1 MDRDNAIDHALEI
14 AKKSLVLVATSDEEG
29 VPHIAAANSI
39 GKPEAGRIAVTD
51 WFCPETV
58 ANATSGRS
66 VAIVIWDSVLDEGH
80 QIVGRVAAV
89 EELAIMNGYLPGED
103 ERVPLPQQE
112 RRLIIDVEKV
122 MAFRQAFH
130 SDIEE

>member
-1 MDRDNAIDHALEI
+1 MDRDNAINRALEI
-14 AKKSLVLVATSDEEG
+14 ANESIVLVATSDEKG

-39 GKPEAGRIAVTD
+39 SKPDAGRVAVTD

-58 ANATSGRS
+58 VNATVGRS
-66 VAIVIWDSVLDEGH
+66 IAIVVWDSVLDEGH
-80 QIVGRVAAV
+80 QIIGRVAAV

-103 ERVPLPQQE
+103 EKNSLPQEE

-122 MAFRQAFH
+122 MAFRQAPH
-130 SDIEE
+130 SDVEE